1 MDYFTAGLGGIG
13 LFLLGMW
20 LITEGLRLAAGESL
34 EQLLARW
41 TSSRVRGLA
50 SGTLLTALL
59 QSSSAVTVA
68 VIGFANAGLM
78 QFERAVWVIFGSNLG
93 TTLTAWLVALVGFS
107 LKIDNF
113 ALPLVG
119 IGALVRVF
127 SPVARHRSFG
137 MALAGFGILFLGI
150 ETLSGGFSA
159 LGDGVALDGRYN
171 NVVLMVIIGAVL
183 TAVMMS
189 SSAAIAVALSALAAG
204 LLTLPDAAAVVI
216 GTNIG
221 TTVTAL
227 IAAIGATSHAKR
239 LAIAHLL
246 FNLLTGVVALLAL
259 SPFVA
264 LVIWLG
270 DVFGYADQPTMML
283 ALFHTLFNVLG
294 IVLMTPLEPAMSR
307 FLMTRFVERETRGV
321 QLRYLDRNVAAV
333 PDAAPAAICRE
344 FETLFSDYPQAV
356 AGLPVAT
363 AARHAASV
371 ARQQH
376 LDAIGDFF
384 VEASRYP
391 VSDQASAQMSMG
403 WRIQHNLVYAEE
415 TLQRLNTL
423 GNELQRMP
431 DYEATRDMLKP
442 WFDEVAEQLGNILGG
457 SQGVLEF
464 VELAPAYDKV
474 KRVLLQSALA
484 GHISRASLDTG
495 LQMCSLSRRLAEQWL
510 RALGHLR
517 AMQAE
522 TAVSPP
528 SSSSSPDAVV
538 PVQDEPVQDN
548 LASNDLARDSEIQD
562 GSPKRQGGD
571 TLS

>member
-1 MDYFTAGLGGIG
+1 
-13 LFLLGMW
+13 
-20 LITEGLRLAAGESL
+20 
-34 EQLLARW
+34 RW

-119 IGALVRVF
+119 VGALVRVF

-270 DVFGYADQPTMML
+270 DAFGYADQPTMML

-321 QLRYLDRNVAAV
+321 QLRYLDRN
-333 PDAAPAAICRE
+333 
-344 FETLFSDYPQAV
+344 
-356 AGLPVAT
+356 
-363 AARHAASV
+363 
-371 ARQQH
+371 
-376 LDAIGDFF
+376 
-384 VEASRYP
+384 
-391 VSDQASAQMSMG
+391 
-403 WRIQHNLVYAEE
+403 
-415 TLQRLNTL
+415 
-423 GNELQRMP
+423 
-431 DYEATRDMLKP
+431 
-442 WFDEVAEQLGNILGG
+442 
-457 SQGVLEF
+457 
-464 VELAPAYDKV
+464 
-474 KRVLLQSALA
+474 
-484 GHISRASLDTG
+484 
-495 LQMCSLSRRLAEQWL
+495 
-510 RALGHLR
+510 
-517 AMQAE
+517 
-522 TAVSPP
+522 
-528 SSSSSPDAVV
+528 
-538 PVQDEPVQDN
+538 
-548 LASNDLARDSEIQD
+548 
-562 GSPKRQGGD
+562 
-571 TLS
+571 